1 MKKILYTTTAFILCG
16 LAQSQAACIATP
28 SCTTLGYTE
37 TSSCDGG
44 LKCPFGSYWYCP
56 SNSGSGGDSSGSGNT
71 DDKTYNCKIGDIF
84 YSDWSCST
92 DLVSGKTPIAVV
104 VYMDGKGHGQALA
117 LNSIGKFTWEY
128 RYDYHGN
135 INNTLAP
142 TPPYSSSD
150 EAALDFSSC
159 FNTAM
164 MQQAGNSGE
173 FPAAWSTYYYKT
185 AGTQNGDWCL
195 PAGGILTSYRKNKK
209 TIDASFNKAGGEAL
223 NMYDFFWSSSQ
234 NNNRYAWGFKYQGS
248 FLETSYKTYTN
259 EVRPVLEF

>member
-104 VYMDGKGHGQALA
+104 AYMDGKGHGQALA
-117 LNSIGKFTWEY
+117 LNSIGNFAWQSFY
-128 RYDYHGN
+128 NHD
-135 INNTLAP
+135 NNYILAP
-142 TPPYSSSD
+142 TPTYSYSD
-150 EAALDFSSC
+150 AALDFSSC
-159 FNTAM
+159 LNTVM

-185 AGTQNGDWCL
+185 SGTQNGDWCL
-195 PAGGILTSYRKNKK
+195 PASGILTSYYKNKN
-209 TIDASFNKAGGEAL
+209 TIDASFNKAGGEAF
-223 NMYDFFWSSSQ
+223 NMYDNYFWSSSQ
-234 NNNRYAWGFKYQGS
+234 ANAYTTWSLNYQGKLDNS
-248 FLETSYKTYTN
+248 DKTESN